1 MLAVFHLVSM
11 VASAASM
18 SRTTVATSVGSSSTP
33 VAAIA
38 ERALLATTDG
48 IGTSSRRGGAGA
60 LSRRALLALTCAT
73 PLSARAGRVEDMLAT
88 DTATMLED
96 PAANAVR
103 GPVAR
108 TVQTSKLGVAVR
120 RAVVKSAQ
128 FDDALDAQWDALSY
142 KLRPKQAPPA
152 PRPPPKPVD
161 LAFAEA
167 TRRCGIDACVNAARV
182 SSRAVEE
189 SIAEARDKYA
199 SLYEGK
205 SAFGLETYAAFRAFN
220 SFLKDDAAAARFEAA
235 LGTALLDGGPY
246 ASARAARPAHASQ
259 KDLESAIAG
268 CVDILKISKGANLCG
283 QIDVSPPDA
292 EDLADLA
299 GRKAWG
305 DENKDVTNPAPQLQ
319 LSAKLVDAAELPPR
333 LMLETQ
339 AKRLG
344 LRVLPDATASA
355 IRAYLLRCGA
365 RPVCE
370 EYFVDDVYRTAFDKD
385 DYSTV
390 QLEVLIN

>member
-1 MLAVFHLVSM
+1 
-11 VASAASM
+11 M
-18 SRTTVATSVGSSSTP
+18 SP
-33 VAAIA
+33 
-38 ERALLATTDG
+38 
-48 IGTSSRRGGAGA
+48 
-60 LSRRALLALTCAT
+60 
-73 PLSARAGRVEDMLAT
+73 
-88 DTATMLED
+88 
-96 PAANAVR
+96 
-103 GPVAR
+103 
-108 TVQTSKLGVAVR
+108 
-120 RAVVKSAQ
+120 
-128 FDDALDAQWDALSY
+128 
-142 KLRPKQAPPA
+142 
-152 PRPPPKPVD
+152 
-161 LAFAEA
+161 
-167 TRRCGIDACVNAARV
+167 
-182 SSRAVEE
+182 RAVEDA
-189 SIAEARDKYA
+189 IAAGRDTYA

-246 ASARAARPAHASQ
+246 ASARPARPAHTSQ

-268 CVDILKISKGANLCG
+268 CVDILKISKAANLCG
-283 QIDVSPPDA
+283 GLDVSPPDA

-299 GRKAWG
+299 SRKAWG
-305 DENKDVTNPAPQLQ
+305 DDNKDVTNPAPQLQ

-355 IRAYLLRCGA
+355 LRAYLLRCGA